1 MTGEPAGPEAPRRSA
16 RRLAALFRPE
26 RSGVIAVDVL
36 CVLSAAFSIAGPAL
50 LGKATNIIFSG
61 VVSQLVPAG
70 MTKAQAVAALRA
82 HGQGQLADIFAAMDI
97 VPHAGVAVSRLGAV
111 LGLTAVVYALS
122 AGFSL
127 GQGYLI
133 AGISTRTVYRLR
145 QQIAGKLARLPL
157 RYFDGHP
164 HGDILSRV
172 ANDVDNIDA
181 SLYDVLTQMPT
192 AVVRTLGIIGVMFWF
207 SPLLA
212 TISVSTVP
220 LMLVAATLIARR
232 SKARFDAQW
241 EHTGRLTALAE
252 ESFTGHALVHA
263 FGQRLPMEAEFSR
276 ENKLVS
282 HASFR
287 AQFIAGVILPVFLF
301 AGNLNYVLVAV
312 VGGYWVATGVISLGT
327 VQAFIQYSQ
336 QLTSPMAQLAGQVNR
351 VQSGLASAERV
362 FEFLDEPEEAALPGA
377 VTAGTAGALGQVHRK
392 RDVGRHR
399 AHRGQ
404 DGRRAEHAEYERPGP
419 GRHQAGQPGPR
430 GQPAGGTGS
439 ARHQGKQE
447 GRDHRLHQGGG
458 RGRRP
463 ARHRKR
469 SGEQGVGQGERD
481 RRVADVAQPGDRAD
495 PEPLEPDR
503 SAHASAARGVR
514 FSRVCFRYE
523 PETPLLEDFT
533 LEAVPG
539 QTVAIV
545 GPTGAGKTTIAS
557 LLVRF
562 YEIDSGQILLDGVD
576 YRALSRAEVR
586 RCFGMV
592 LQDAWLF
599 SGSVRDNIAYG
610 RQGASDEEIRAAA
623 RAAHADDFIATLPSG
638 YATVVDGDNSGMS
651 SGQKQLLC
659 IARAFLADP
668 GILILDEATS
678 NVDTRTEAQIQSA
691 MTRLRSGR
699 TSFVIAHRL
708 STVRAADTIVVMRDG
723 RVVEQ
728 GSHDDLLD
736 LHGLYHSLYNS
747 QFEKT
752 GSPS

>member
-1 MTGEPAGPEAPRRSA
+1 VG
-16 RRLAALFRPE
+16 
-26 RSGVIAVDVL
+26 VL

-70 MTKAQAVAALRA
+70 MTKAQAIAALRA

-97 VPHAGVAVSRLGAV
+97 APHAGVAVSRLGVV

-122 AGFSL
+122 AGFGL

-133 AGISTRTVYRLR
+133 AGISTRTIYRLR

-164 HGDILSRV
+164 RGDILSRV

-212 TISVSTVP
+212 TISVATVP
-220 LMLVAATLIARR
+220 LMLVAGTLIARR

-241 EHTGRLTALAE
+241 EHTGRLTAMAE

-276 ENKLVS
+276 ENKLLS

-301 AGNLNYVLVAV
+301 AANLNYVLVAV

-336 QLTSPMAQLAGQVNR
+336 QLTSPIAQLAGQLNR

-377 VTAGTAGALGQVHRK
+377 VTAGTAGAL
-392 RDVGRHR
+392 
-399 AHRGQ
+399 
-404 DGRRAEHAEYERPGP
+404 
-419 GRHQAGQPGPR
+419 
-430 GQPAGGTGS
+430 
-439 ARHQGKQE
+439 
-447 GRDHRLHQGGG
+447 
-458 RGRRP
+458 
-463 ARHRKR
+463 
-469 SGEQGVGQGERD
+469 
-481 RRVADVAQPGDRAD
+481 
-495 PEPLEPDR
+495 EPLEPDR
-503 SAHASAARGVR
+503 AAHATSARGVR

-523 PETPLLEDFT
+523 PETPLIEDFT
-533 LEAVPG
+533 LEAAPG

-562 YEIDSGQILLDGVD
+562 YEIDSGQILMDGVD
-576 YRALSRAEVR
+576 YRALSRTEVR

-623 RAAHADDFIATLPSG
+623 RAAHADDFIAALPSG

-678 NVDTRTEAQIQSA
+678 NVDTRTEALIQSA

-736 LHGLYHSLYNS
+736 LNGLYHRLYNS
-747 QFEKT
+747 QFAKT

>member
-1 MTGEPAGPEAPRRSA
+1 MTAEPAGTGAPRGTA

-26 RSGVIAVDVL
+26 RSRVIAVGVL
-36 CVLSAAFSIAGPAL
+36 CVLSAAFSAAGPAL
-50 LGKATNIIFSG
+50 LGVATNIIFSG
-61 VVSQLVPAG
+61 VVSKLVPADA
-70 MTKAQAVAALRA
+70 TRALAIAALRA

-97 VPHAGVAVSRLGAV
+97 APHAGVAVSRLGAV

-122 AGFSL
+122 AGFGL
-127 GQGYLI
+127 GQGYLL
-133 AGISTRTVYRLR
+133 AGISERTIYRLR

-157 RYFDGHP
+157 RYFDRHP
-164 HGDILSRV
+164 HGDILSRI

-181 SLYDVLTQMPT
+181 SLYEVLTQTPT
-192 AVVRTLGIIGVMFWF
+192 AVVRTLGVIGIMFWL

-212 TISVSTVP
+212 TISVATVP
-220 LMLVAATLIARR
+220 LMLVAAILIARR

-241 EHTGRLTALAE
+241 EHTGRLTAMAE

-263 FGQRLPMEAEFSR
+263 FGQRLPMEEEFSR
-276 ENKLVS
+276 ENKLLS

-287 AQFIAGVILPVFLF
+287 AQFIAGVILPVVLF
-301 AGNLNYVLVAV
+301 AGNLNYALVAV
-312 VGGYWVATGVISLGT
+312 VGGYWVATGAISLGT

-336 QLTSPMAQLAGQVNR
+336 QLTSPIAQLAGQLNR

-362 FEFLDEPEEAALPGA
+362 FEFLDEPDEAALPGA
-377 VTAGTAGALGQVHRK
+377 ATTPAGTAGVVAAP
-392 RDVGRHR
+392 DE
-399 AHRGQ
+399 A
-404 DGRRAEHAEYERPGP
+404 A
-419 GRHQAGQPGPR
+419 PR
-430 GQPAGGTGS
+430 PAGY
-439 ARHQGKQE
+439 
-447 GRDHRLHQGGG
+447 
-458 RGRRP
+458 
-463 ARHRKR
+463 
-469 SGEQGVGQGERD
+469 
-481 RRVADVAQPGDRAD
+481 
-495 PEPLEPDR
+495 
-503 SAHASAARGVR
+503 GVR
-514 FSRVCFRYE
+514 FSRVCFRYQ
-523 PETPLLEDFT
+523 PETPLIEDFT
-533 LEAVPG
+533 LEAAPG

-562 YEIDSGQILLDGVD
+562 YEIDGGQILLDGVD
-576 YRALSRAEVR
+576 YRELSRTEVR

-599 SGSVRDNIAYG
+599 SGTIRDNIAYG
-610 RQGASDEEIRAAA
+610 RQDASEEEIRAAA
-623 RAAHADDFIATLPSG
+623 RAAHADDFIATLPGG
-638 YATVVDGDNSGMS
+638 YATVVDGDAVGMS

-678 NVDTRTEAQIQSA
+678 NVDTRTEALIQSA

-708 STVRAADTIVVMRDG
+708 STVRAADTIVVMHDG

-736 LHGLYHSLYNS
+736 RRGLYHSLYNS
-747 QFEKT
+747 QFAKT
-752 GSPS
+752 GNPP

>member
-1 MTGEPAGPEAPRRSA
+1 MTGEPAGTEAPRRTA

-26 RSGVIAVDVL
+26 RSGVIAAGVL

-50 LGKATNIIFSG
+50 LGVATNIIFSG
-61 VVSQLVPAG
+61 VVSKLVPAG
-70 MTKAQAVAALRA
+70 ATRAQAIAALRA

-97 VPHAGVAVSRLGAV
+97 APHAGVDVSRLGVV
-111 LGLTAVVYALS
+111 LGLTAVVYALG

-127 GQGYLI
+127 GQGYLL
-133 AGISTRTVYRLR
+133 AGISERTIYRLR
-145 QQIAGKLARLPL
+145 QQIEGKLARLPL
-157 RYFDGHP
+157 RYFDRHP

-181 SLYDVLTQMPT
+181 SLFDVLTQMP
-192 AVVRTLGIIGVMFWF
+192 AVVVSTLGIIGIMFWF

-212 TISVSTVP
+212 TISVATVP
-220 LMLVAATLIARR
+220 LMLVVATLIARR
-232 SKARFDAQW
+232 SRASFDAEW
-241 EHTGRLTALAE
+241 EHTGRLTAMAE

-263 FGQRLPMEAEFSR
+263 FGQALPMEAEFSR
-276 ENKLVS
+276 ENKLLS

-287 AQFIAGVILPVFLF
+287 AQFIAGTILPVILF
-301 AGNLNYVLVAV
+301 ASNLNYVLVAV
-312 VGGYWVATGVISLGT
+312 VGGYWVATGAISLGT

-336 QLTSPMAQLAGQVNR
+336 QLTTPIAQLAGQLNK
-351 VQSGLASAERV
+351 VQSGLASAQRA

-377 VTAGTAGALGQVHRK
+377 A
-392 RDVGRHR
+392 
-399 AHRGQ
+399 
-404 DGRRAEHAEYERPGP
+404 P
-419 GRHQAGQPGPR
+419 
-430 GQPAGGTGS
+430 
-439 ARHQGKQE
+439 
-447 GRDHRLHQGGG
+447 
-458 RGRRP
+458 
-463 ARHRKR
+463 
-469 SGEQGVGQGERD
+469 
-481 RRVADVAQPGDRAD
+481 
-495 PEPLEPDR
+495 
-503 SAHASAARGVR
+503 ASAAADGAAERDAAGHALTVRGVR
-514 FSRVCFRYE
+514 FSSVCFRYE
-523 PETPLLEDFT
+523 PETPLIEDFT
-533 LEAVPG
+533 LEAAPG
-539 QTVAIV
+539 RTVAIV

-576 YRALSRAEVR
+576 YRELSRTEVR

-592 LQDAWLF
+592 LQDSWLF
-599 SGSVRDNIAYG
+599 GGSIRDNIAYG

-623 RAAHADDFIATLPSG
+623 RAAHADDFIATLPGG

-678 NVDTRTEAQIQSA
+678 NVDTRTEALIQSA

-708 STVRAADTIVVMRDG
+708 STVRTADTIVVMRDG

-728 GSHDDLLD
+728 GSHHDLLD
-736 LHGLYHSLYNS
+736 RRGLYHSLYNS
-747 QFEKT
+747 QFAKARN
-752 GSPS
+752 PL